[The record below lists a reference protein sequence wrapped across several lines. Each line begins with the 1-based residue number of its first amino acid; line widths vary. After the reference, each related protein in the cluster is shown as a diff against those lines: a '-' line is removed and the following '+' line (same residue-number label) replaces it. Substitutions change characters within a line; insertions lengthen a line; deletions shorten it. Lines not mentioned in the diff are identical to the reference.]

1 MSKHLL
7 RKLLDLQSDK
17 TSDTSTNLS
26 FDKKNKEKYVQY
38 YSTDKGRNVITRVP
52 TKMSII
58 YDKQPSDQTTSLP
71 SHYSTYADDLSDV
84 SSTLLR
90 KILKTDKKLKP
101 LTYYS
106 TDKDSYVQSLG
117 SSKLNVIKDLTELSS
132 NTYSDKEYSKKYSD
146 NEYSDNLSSI
156 YSSDFSEKSSYNN
169 SDTSY
174 DSFYD
179 IYEKEKKQNDKND
192 KQHFSNLIKKYD
204 LQEILNLDKE
214 KSDSTFNIFKES
226 HRKNK

>member
-17 TSDTSTNLS
+17 SDKTSDNLS
-26 FDKKNKEKYVQY
+26 NKEKYIQY
-38 YSTDKGRNVITRVP
+38 YSTDKERNVITKVP

-58 YDKQPSDQTTSLP
+58 HNKNPSEQSIT
-71 SHYSTYADDLSDV
+71 SHYSTYDDLSDV

-90 KILKTDKKLKP
+90 NVLKTDKKLKP

-106 TDKDSYVQSLG
+106 TDKESYVESLG
-117 SSKLNVIKDLTELSS
+117 SSKLNVIKNINELSL
-132 NTYSDKEYSKKYSD
+132 NEINEYSDKYYD
-146 NEYSDNLSSI
+146 LDNLSSI
-156 YSSDFSEKSSYNN
+156 YSSKFSDKSSYNN

-179 IYEKEKKQNDKND
+179 NNN
-192 KQHFSNLIKKYD
+192 KQHFSKLIEKYD
-204 LQEILNLDKE
+204 LKDILDLDN
-214 KSDSTFNIFKES
+214 KSSNSTFNIFKKS
-226 HRKNK
+226 HRKKFM

>member
-17 TSDTSTNLS
+17 SDKTSDNLS
-26 FDKKNKEKYVQY
+26 NKEKYVQY

-58 YDKQPSDQTTSLP
+58 RDKEPSEQSTIT

-90 KILKTDKKLKP
+90 KVLKTDKKLKP

-106 TDKDSYVQSLG
+106 TDKDSYVKSLG
-117 SSKLNVIKDLTELSS
+117 SSKLNIIKDITELSS
-132 NTYSDKEYSKKYSD
+132 NQNSNEYSDNYSDKYSD
-146 NEYSDNLSSI
+146 NYSDKYSDNLSSI
-156 YSSDFSEKSSYNN
+156 SSYNN

-179 IYEKEKKQNDKND
+179 NND
-192 KQHFSNLIKKYD
+192 KQHFSKLIEKYD
-204 LQEILNLDKE
+204 LKDILDLDKS
-214 KSDSTFNIFKES
+214 SDSTFNIFKQS
-226 HRKNK
+226 HRKNTLNDV